1 MMGVAAL
8 YHHTSVTAATRSA
21 PLEPG
26 AQTRVSEAGVELED
40 SIGGGFV
47 GQMVFDLL
55 PTSFY
60 VQTVHR

>member
-26 AQTRVSEAGVELED
+26 AQTRVRVVGVELED
-40 SIGGGFV
+40 SMGGGFV
-47 GQMVFDLL
+47 GQMVF
-55 PTSFY
+55 
-60 VQTVHR
+60 

>member
-1 MMGVAAL
+1 MMGIAAL
-8 YHHTSVTAATRSA
+8 NHHISVTAATRSA

-26 AQTRVSEAGVELED
+26 AQTRVREVGGELED
-40 SIGGGFV
+40 SMGGGFV
-47 GQMVFDLL
+47 RQMVFDLL